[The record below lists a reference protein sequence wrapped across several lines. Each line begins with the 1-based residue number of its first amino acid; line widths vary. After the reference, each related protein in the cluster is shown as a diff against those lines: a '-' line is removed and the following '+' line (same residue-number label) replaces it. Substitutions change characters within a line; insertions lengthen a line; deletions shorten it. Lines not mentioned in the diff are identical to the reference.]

1 MFLNDK
7 TNLNST
13 KCRSVNVGNV
23 RVSQERSEKLL
34 GVTIDDTQNWNS
46 EVYGKGGLLSNL
58 NSRQFMV
65 KRINNQINRECN
77 MKMVN
82 SLYNSKLR
90 YGVPLYGQIR
100 WTEDETSSKIFSDIQ
115 LNQNRMMRS
124 LNHSKISDKIR
135 TKTIFEKYNMLSV
148 NQINAQVKLNDMW
161 KANNVAITPQRS
173 GQKQDLVMPQQQD
186 LSPEGMSSKEQI
198 FQTYQDQHSSMM
210 QQKHGIE
217 LQTLLKIA
225 QLIILPK
232 KV

>member
-1 MFLNDK
+1 
-7 TNLNST
+7 
-13 KCRSVNVGNV
+13 
-23 RVSQERSEKLL
+23 
-34 GVTIDDTQNWNS
+34 
-46 EVYGKGGLLSNL
+46 
-58 NSRQFMV
+58 
-65 KRINNQINRECN
+65 

-161 KANNVAITPQRS
+161 KANNVANYPTKVQTKTRLGDAPTTRS
-173 GQKQDLVMPQQQD
+173 ISRGDVVEGANFSN
-186 LSPEGMSSKEQI
+186 LSRSTFINDATKAWNRAPDSIKNCT
-198 FQTYQDQHSSMM
+198 TYYTAKKSIRQFVT
-210 QQKHGIE
+210 
-217 LQTLLKIA
+217 TL
-225 QLIILPK
+225 PF
-232 KV
+232 

>member
-1 MFLNDK
+1 M
-7 TNLNST
+7 
-13 KCRSVNVGNV
+13 
-23 RVSQERSEKLL
+23 
-34 GVTIDDTQNWNS
+34 TIDDTQNWNS

-58 NSRQFMV
+58 NSRQFIV

-135 TKTIFEKYNMLSV
+135 TKTIFEKYNMFIYLFIYWARIKK
-148 NQINAQVKLNDMW
+148 NILDRWFLEM
-161 KANNVAITPQRS
+161 R
-173 GQKQDLVMPQQQD
+173 
-186 LSPEGMSSKEQI
+186 
-198 FQTYQDQHSSMM
+198 DQC
-210 QQKHGIE
+210 
-217 LQTLLKIA
+217 
-225 QLIILPK
+225 
-232 KV
+232 KVERVYVLHKV